1 VVRDDGTLGG
11 TIDQLMVAFR
21 TIKAEGEKIGLRVND
36 AKCEL
41 ICNNSEESSRFLA
54 EFPHVNVVDPE
65 TAILLGAPIGGE
77 QSVDLVLENKLQ
89 ELKRLSE
96 RLKLLSAH
104 DAFFLLRNCFSLPK
118 LQYTLRCSPCFNSS
132 VITRYDQ
139 CIRDTLEV
147 ILNIQ
152 LSESAWLQASLPVA
166 VGGIGVRTA
175 SQIAL
180 PAFLSSVAGSADLC
194 RQILPSRLQTVTG
207 TQDASYTTAL
217 ECWKTRTSAAVPD
230 PPFDTRQKAWDLPLV
245 DVASQFLLST
255 APNQAAVARLTAVT
269 APHAGA
275 FLHAVPIS
283 AVGTRMDDQSLRI
296 AIALRIGAAV
306 CEPHQCI
313 CGSTVDFSG
322 THGLSCRKSAGR
334 LTRHNA
340 VNNLIRRALLTAG
353 IPSRLEPA
361 HLSRTDGKRPDGMTT
376 MPWTRGQ
383 CLLWD
388 FTCPDTLATSHL
400 NKAVAGAAEVANEA
414 EQKKIVK
421 YSALSA
427 QYFFAP
433 VAIETLGGV
442 GEEGTAF
449 IQDLGCRIA
458 AVTHEPRS
466 LSFLWQR
473 LSVTVQQGNAACIL
487 GTEHWAEEDKLRGF
501 SG

>member
-1 VVRDDGTLGG
+1 
-11 TIDQLMVAFR
+11 M
-21 TIKAEGEKIGLRVND
+21 
-36 AKCEL
+36 
-41 ICNNSEESSRFLA
+41 
-54 EFPHVNVVDPE
+54 
-65 TAILLGAPIGGE
+65 
-77 QSVDLVLENKLQ
+77 
-89 ELKRLSE
+89 
-96 RLKLLSAH
+96 
-104 DAFFLLRNCFSLPK
+104 
-118 LQYTLRCSPCFNSS
+118 
-132 VITRYDQ
+132 
-139 CIRDTLEV
+139 
-147 ILNIQ
+147 
-152 LSESAWLQASLPVA
+152 
-166 VGGIGVRTA
+166 
-175 SQIAL
+175 
-180 PAFLSSVAGSADLC
+180 
-194 RQILPSRLQTVTG
+194 
-207 TQDASYTTAL
+207 
-217 ECWKTRTSAAVPD
+217 
-230 PPFDTRQKAWDLPLV
+230 
-245 DVASQFLLST
+245 
-255 APNQAAVARLTAVT
+255 
-269 APHAGA
+269 
-275 FLHAVPIS
+275 S

-427 QYFFAP
+427 QYFFVP

-449 IQDLGCRIA
+449 IQDLGCGIA
-458 AVTHEPRS
+458 AVTQEPRS